1 MRGRSVGVLL
11 EVNESGE
18 ESKSG
23 CAPERALELA
33 EQIAAPEGVE
43 LQGLMTVGAHV
54 RDERRIR
61 EGFAHLRGLREQIR
75 SLGVPGT
82 ARCMELSM
90 GMSGDLEY
98 AIAEGRRSC
107 AWAPPF
113 SANAISSE
121 SRCRAASP

>member
-1 MRGRSVGVLL
+1 MVRGRSMGVLL

-23 CAPERALELA
+23 CAPDQALELA
-33 EQIAAPEGVE
+33 EQIAALGGVE

-61 EGFAHLRGLREQIR
+61 EGFAHLRGLRERIQ
-75 SLGVPGT
+75 SLGMPGT
-82 ARCMELSM
+82 ARCVELSM

-98 AIAEGRRSC
+98 AIAEGATIVRVG
-107 AWAPPF
+107 
-113 SANAISSE
+113 SAIFGE
-121 SRCRAASP
+121 RDFK